1 MKRIS
6 VRSLLLAVAVG
17 VAGFSV
23 AIPEADAARMG
34 GGKSVGKQSSNV
46 TNKQAPAQA
55 APAPQQAAPGAAAK
69 PAAAPPAPARN
80 RWLGPLAGL
89 AAGLGIAALL
99 SHLGMGGA
107 LAEMMGSML
116 IIAGIALA
124 AFFLWRMWRNR
135 SNPAPAL
142 AGAGAGAG
150 PGATFENAQTASAP
164 AAFSPV
170 AALPGGT
177 AGASGFGS
185 PASGGTWTVP
195 ADFDVDNF
203 LHIAKMYF
211 VRLQAA
217 WDARNEEDIR
227 NFTSPEM
234 YAEIKLDLVSR
245 GDAANQTD
253 VVSLDAQL
261 LGIEEMG
268 EQTMAS
274 VRLTGMLR
282 EAPGA
287 EAAPFNEVWNLVKP
301 ASAKAS
307 WVLAGI
313 QQE

>member
-1 MKRIS
+1 MRQTS
-6 VRSLLLAVAVG
+6 VKTLLLAAVVG
-17 VAGFSV
+17 VAGLTL
-23 AIPEADAARMG
+23 AINDADAARVG

-55 APAPQQAAPGAAAK
+55 APAPQQAAAGAAAK

-116 IIAGIALA
+116 MIAGIALA
-124 AFFLWRMWRNR
+124 AFFIWRMWRNR
-135 SNPAPAL
+135 TNPAPAL

-150 PGATFENAQTASAP
+150 PN
-164 AAFSPV
+164 AAFDGAQPSSTAAFTPV

-177 AGASGFGS
+177 AGASGFET
-185 PASGGTWTVP
+185 PAATGTWKVP

-217 WDARNEEDIR
+217 WDSRNEEDIR

-234 YAEIKLDLVSR
+234 YAEIKLDLVAR

-253 VVSLDAQL
+253 VVSLEAHF

-287 EAAPFNEVWNLVKP
+287 DAAPFNEVWNLVKP

>member
-1 MKRIS
+1 MRQTS
-6 VRSLLLAVAVG
+6 VKTLLLAAVVG
-17 VAGFSV
+17 VAGLTL
-23 AIPEADAARMG
+23 AINDADAARMG

-55 APAPQQAAPGAAAK
+55 APAPQQAAAGAAAK

-116 IIAGIALA
+116 MIAGIALA
-124 AFFLWRMWRNR
+124 AFFIWRMWRNR
-135 SNPAPAL
+135 SNLAPAL
-142 AGAGAGAG
+142 AGAGGGPNAAFDGAQ
-150 PGATFENAQTASAP
+150 PSSA

-177 AGASGFGS
+177 AGASGFET
-185 PASGGTWTVP
+185 PAATGTWKVP

-217 WDARNEEDIR
+217 WDTRNEEDIR

-234 YAEIKLDLVSR
+234 YAEIKLDLVAR

-253 VVSLDAQL
+253 VVSLEAQF

-313 QQE
+313 QQA

>member
-1 MKRIS
+1 MKHAS
-6 VRSLLLAVAVG
+6 VKTLLLAAVVG
-17 VAGFSV
+17 VAGLTLAV
-23 AIPEADAARMG
+23 NDADATRVG
-34 GGKSVGKQSSNV
+34 SGKSVGKQSSNV

-55 APAPQQAAPGAAAK
+55 APAPQQAAAGAAAK

-116 IIAGIALA
+116 MIAGIALA
-124 AFFLWRMWRNR
+124 AFFIWRMWRNR

-142 AGAGAGAG
+142 AGAGAS
-150 PGATFENAQTASAP
+150 PGATFDNAQSASAP

-177 AGASGFGS
+177 AGASGFET
-185 PASGGTWTVP
+185 PAATGTWKVP

-217 WDARNEEDIR
+217 WDTRNEEDIR

-234 YAEIKLDLVSR
+234 YAEIKLDLVAR

-253 VVSLDAQL
+253 VVSLEAQF